1 MMLFFKLINSS
12 FKRNLKA
19 YIPYLI
25 SMTMLVAINY
35 IFKAVEINRS
45 LKDLPSAA
53 VTKALMQTG
62 STFIILVTL
71 AFMIYVNRFLWQ
83 QRQQEMGLY
92 SMLGMTRRNLQVLTV
107 IEKCYLLVISLFLG
121 TLFGIIFDRLAFL
134 GFAHLLQI
142 DHLSQPWIEWGAV
155 INTIVIIGGF
165 FLILMV
171 IDLIKLFRL
180 NPNELW
186 HPQQT
191 KIARHGKFFTFAG
204 LLGVAVLAYAY
215 YLTITVKPRMS
226 ALTTFMTAVFLVVI
240 GTYLIF
246 IAGSIIVLKLL
257 QKNKGYYY
265 RPRHFIA
272 VSGMLQR
279 MEQNGASLATICLLC
294 SSVLVILFTS
304 LTMYAGIN
312 DTVNSYAPRDLT
324 IITSQKLTAQQ
335 ESTINSVAKKH
346 HAQLNK
352 PVTFTTSAPQYGYWE
367 NNHFI
372 NQGDLQ
378 DMTNQTTNTVITM
391 STATYNRIADKHVKL
406 AANKA
411 LIYSPAKEHRG
422 TLQIGSQKYQ
432 ATPIHDFNYYFNPSH
447 AIYSPIF
454 IITNKLPANT
464 TTINF
469 TGINYRLNGSKKAH
483 LNFEND
489 LQAQL
494 HLPNQAYSSRT
505 NLRSQ
510 LTSLYGG
517 IVFLGILISFALGI
531 TTTVVIYFKQITE
544 GYEDQYRF
552 KTMQQVGLSEK
563 ETTKSIHSQVLMVF
577 MLPVVGAIINL
588 CFAIPAIRQILIQF
602 NFYNVRLMAIIAYQS
617 LLSSYAFT
625 LLFMDLLPECTE
637 KSLHKVKYYKLT
649 FLILTVTL

>member
-1 MMLFFKLINSS
+1 MLFFKLINSS
-12 FKRNLKA
+12 FKRNLKV

-25 SMTMLVAINY
+25 SMIMLVAINY

-83 QRQQEMGLY
+83 QRQREMGLY
-92 SMLGMTRRNLQVLTV
+92 SMLGMTSRNLQVLTI
-107 IEKCYLLVISLFLG
+107 IEKLYLLVISLFIG
-121 TLFGIIFDRLAFL
+121 ILFGVIFDRLAFL

-142 DHLSQPWIEWGAV
+142 EHLSQPWVEWPAV
-155 INTIVIIGGF
+155 TTTILIIGGF

-186 HPQQT
+186 QPKQA
-191 KIARHGKFFTFAG
+191 KIASHGKLFTFAG
-204 LLGVAVLAYAY
+204 LLGVAALAFAY
-215 YLTITVKPRMS
+215 YLTITVKPRIS
-226 ALTTFMTAVFLVVI
+226 ALSTFMLAVFLVVI
-240 GTYLIF
+240 GTYLVF
-246 IAGSIIVLKLL
+246 ITGSIIVLKIL
-257 QKNKGYYY
+257 QKNKRYYY

-272 VSGMLQR
+272 ISGMLQR

-312 DTVNSYAPRDLT
+312 DTVNSFAPRDLT
-324 IITSQKLTAQQ
+324 IITSQKLSSQQ
-335 ESTINSVAKKH
+335 EATIKSVASKH
-346 HAQLNK
+346 QAHLDK
-352 PVTFTTSAPQYGYWE
+352 PLTFTTSAPQYGYWK

-372 NQGDLQ
+372 IQGGLEN
-378 DMTNQTTNTVITM
+378 MTNQTTNSIITM
-391 STATYNRIADKHVKL
+391 STATYNRISGQKVKL
-406 AANKA
+406 GKDKA
-411 LIYSPAKEHRG
+411 LIYSPAKEHQG
-422 TLQIGSQKYQ
+422 SLQVGSQKYQ
-432 ATPIHDFNYYFNPSH
+432 AKVLHNFNYYFNPSH
-447 AIYSPIF
+447 SIYSPIF
-454 IITNKLPANT
+454 VITNNLPANT
-464 TTINF
+464 ATICF
-469 TGINYRLNGSKKAH
+469 IGIDYHLNGSKKEH
-483 LNFEND
+483 LQFEND
-489 LQAQL
+489 LQAKL
-494 HLPNQAYSSRT
+494 HLPNQVYSSRT
-505 NLRSQ
+505 NLKSQ

-544 GYEDQYRF
+544 GYEDQARF

-602 NFYNVRLMAIIAYQS
+602 NFYNVQLMTIIAVS
-617 LLSSYAFT
+617 IT
-625 LLFMDLLPECTE
+625 
-637 KSLHKVKYYKLT
+637 
-649 FLILTVTL
+649 LILLCLYFVIYGLTTKIYRKIVEQS

>member
-12 FKRNLKA
+12 FKRNLKV

-92 SMLGMTRRNLQVLTV
+92 SMLGMTRHNLQVLTV

-215 YLTITVKPRMS
+215 YLTITVKPRIS

-367 NNHFI
+367 NNRFI
-372 NQGDLQ
+372 NQGNLEN
-378 DMTNQTTNTVITM
+378 MTNQTTNTVITM
-391 STATYNRIADKHVKL
+391 STATYNQITDKHVKL

-422 TLQIGSQKYQ
+422 ALQIGTQKYQ
-432 ATPIHDFNYYFNPSH
+432 ATPIYDFHYYFNPSH

-454 IITNKLPANT
+454 IITNMLPANT

-469 TGINYRLNGSKKAH
+469 TGINYHLNGSKKAH

-494 HLPNQAYSSRT
+494 HLPNQVYSSRT

-602 NFYNVRLMAIIAYQS
+602 NFYNVRLMIIIAVS
-617 LLSSYAFT
+617 ITFILLCLYFAI
-625 LLFMDLLPECTE
+625 
-637 KSLHKVKYYKLT
+637 YGLT
-649 FLILTVTL
+649 TRMYRKIVEQG

>member
-12 FKRNLKA
+12 FKRNLKV

-92 SMLGMTRRNLQVLTV
+92 SMLGMTRRNLQVLTM

-215 YLTITVKPRMS
+215 YLTITVKPRIS
-226 ALTTFMTAVFLVVI
+226 ALTTFITAVFLVVI

-246 IAGSIIVLKLL
+246 IAGSIIVLKFL

-346 HAQLNK
+346 HAHLNK

-367 NNHFI
+367 NNRFI

-378 DMTNQTTNTVITM
+378 DMTKQTTNTVITM

-602 NFYNVRLMAIIAYQS
+602 NFYNVRLMAIIAVS
-617 LLSSYAFT
+617 ITLVLLCLYFAI
-625 LLFMDLLPECTE
+625 
-637 KSLHKVKYYKLT
+637 YGLT
-649 FLILTVTL
+649 TRMYRKIVEQG

>member
-12 FKRNLKA
+12 FKRNLKV

-588 CFAIPAIRQILIQF
+588 CFAISAIRQILIQF
-602 NFYNVRLMAIIAYQS
+602 NFYNVRLMAIIAVS
-617 LLSSYAFT
+617 ITLVLLCLYFAI
-625 LLFMDLLPECTE
+625 
-637 KSLHKVKYYKLT
+637 YGLT
-649 FLILTVTL
+649 TRMYRKIVAQG

>member
-1 MMLFFKLINSS
+1 MMLFLKLINSS
-12 FKRNLKA
+12 FKRNLKV
-19 YIPYLI
+19 YVPYLI
-25 SMTMLVAINY
+25 SMIMLVAINY

-45 LKDLPSAA
+45 LKDLPSAT

-62 STFIILVTL
+62 STFMILVTL

-92 SMLGMTRRNLQVLTV
+92 SMLGMTRHNLQVLTV

-171 IDLIKLFRL
+171 IDLIKLFQL
-180 NPNELW
+180 NPNELY

-215 YLTITVKPRMS
+215 YLTITVKPRIS

-367 NNHFI
+367 NNRFI
-372 NQGDLQ
+372 NQGNLEN
-378 DMTNQTTNTVITM
+378 MTNQTTNTVITM
-391 STATYNRIADKHVKL
+391 STATYNQITDKHVKL

-422 TLQIGSQKYQ
+422 ALQIGTQKYQ
-432 ATPIHDFNYYFNPSH
+432 ATPIYDFHYYFNPSH

-454 IITNKLPANT
+454 IITNMLPANT

-469 TGINYRLNGSKKAH
+469 TGINYHLNGSKKAH

-494 HLPNQAYSSRT
+494 HLPNQVYSSRT

-602 NFYNVRLMAIIAYQS
+602 NFYNVRLMIIIAVS
-617 LLSSYAFT
+617 ITFILLCLYFAI
-625 LLFMDLLPECTE
+625 
-637 KSLHKVKYYKLT
+637 YGLT
-649 FLILTVTL
+649 TRMYRKIVEQG

>member
-12 FKRNLKA
+12 FKRNLKV

-45 LKDLPSAA
+45 LKDLPSAT

-602 NFYNVRLMAIIAYQS
+602 NFYNVRLMAIIAVS
-617 LLSSYAFT
+617 ITLVLLCLYFAI
-625 LLFMDLLPECTE
+625 
-637 KSLHKVKYYKLT
+637 YGLT
-649 FLILTVTL
+649 TRMYRKIVAQG

>member
-12 FKRNLKA
+12 FKRNLKV

-45 LKDLPSAA
+45 LKDLPSAT

-62 STFIILVTL
+62 STFMILVTL

-92 SMLGMTRRNLQVLTV
+92 SMLGMTRHNLQVLTV

-215 YLTITVKPRMS
+215 YLTITVKPRIS
-226 ALTTFMTAVFLVVI
+226 ALTIFMTAVFLVVI

-367 NNHFI
+367 NNRFI
-372 NQGDLQ
+372 NQGNLEN
-378 DMTNQTTNTVITM
+378 MTNQTTNTVITM
-391 STATYNRIADKHVKL
+391 STATYNQITDKHVKL

-422 TLQIGSQKYQ
+422 ALQIGTQKYQ
-432 ATPIHDFNYYFNPSH
+432 ATPIYDFHYYFNPSH

-454 IITNKLPANT
+454 IITNMLPANT

-469 TGINYRLNGSKKAH
+469 TGINYHLNGSKKAH

-494 HLPNQAYSSRT
+494 HLPNQVYSSRT

-602 NFYNVRLMAIIAYQS
+602 NFYNVRLIIIIAVS
-617 LLSSYAFT
+617 ITFILLCLYFAI
-625 LLFMDLLPECTE
+625 
-637 KSLHKVKYYKLT
+637 YGLT
-649 FLILTVTL
+649 TRMYRKIVEQG

>member
-1 MMLFFKLINSS
+1 MMLFLKLINSS
-12 FKRNLKA
+12 FKRNLKV
-19 YIPYLI
+19 YVPYLI
-25 SMTMLVAINY
+25 SMIMLVAINY

-45 LKDLPSAA
+45 LKDLPSAT

-92 SMLGMTRRNLQVLTV
+92 SMLGMTRHNLQVLTV

-171 IDLIKLFRL
+171 IDLIKLFQL
-180 NPNELW
+180 NPNELY

-215 YLTITVKPRMS
+215 YLTITVKPRIS

-367 NNHFI
+367 NNRFI
-372 NQGDLQ
+372 NQGNLEN
-378 DMTNQTTNTVITM
+378 MTNQTTNTVITM
-391 STATYNRIADKHVKL
+391 STATYNQITDKHVKL

-422 TLQIGSQKYQ
+422 ALQIGTQKYQ
-432 ATPIHDFNYYFNPSH
+432 ATPIYDFHYYFNPSH

-454 IITNKLPANT
+454 IITNMLPANT

-469 TGINYRLNGSKKAH
+469 TGINYHLNGSKKAH

-494 HLPNQAYSSRT
+494 HLPNQVYSSRT

-602 NFYNVRLMAIIAYQS
+602 NFYNVRLMIIIAVS
-617 LLSSYAFT
+617 ITFILLCLYFAI
-625 LLFMDLLPECTE
+625 
-637 KSLHKVKYYKLT
+637 YGLT
-649 FLILTVTL
+649 TRMYRKIVEQG

>member
-12 FKRNLKA
+12 FKRNLKV

-92 SMLGMTRRNLQVLTV
+92 SMLGMTRQNLQVLTV

-204 LLGVAVLAYAY
+204 LVGVAVLAYAY
-215 YLTITVKPRMS
+215 YLTITVKPRIS

-324 IITSQKLTAQQ
+324 IITSQKLTAEQ

-406 AANKA
+406 AANRA

-454 IITNKLPANT
+454 IITNKLPTNT
-464 TTINF
+464 ATINF

-602 NFYNVRLMAIIAYQS
+602 NFYNVRLMAIIAVS
-617 LLSSYAFT
+617 ITLVLLCLYFAIYGLT
-625 LLFMDLLPECTE
+625 TRMY
-637 KSLHKVKYYKLT
+637 HKIVAQG
-649 FLILTVTL
+649 

>member
-1 MMLFFKLINSS
+1 MMLFLKLINSS
-12 FKRNLKA
+12 FKRNLKV
-19 YIPYLI
+19 YVPYLI
-25 SMTMLVAINY
+25 SMIMLVAINY

-45 LKDLPSAA
+45 LKDLPSAT

-62 STFIILVTL
+62 STFMILVTL

-92 SMLGMTRRNLQVLTV
+92 SMLGMTRHNLQVLTV

-171 IDLIKLFRL
+171 IDLIKLFQL

-215 YLTITVKPRMS
+215 YLTIAVKPRIS

-367 NNHFI
+367 NNRFI
-372 NQGDLQ
+372 NQGNLEN
-378 DMTNQTTNTVITM
+378 MTNQTTNTVITM
-391 STATYNRIADKHVKL
+391 STATYNQITDKHVKL

-422 TLQIGSQKYQ
+422 ALQIGTQKYQ
-432 ATPIHDFNYYFNPSH
+432 ATPIYDFHYYFNPSH

-454 IITNKLPANT
+454 IITNMLPANT

-469 TGINYRLNGSKKAH
+469 TGINYHLNGSKKAH

-494 HLPNQAYSSRT
+494 HLPNQVYSSRT

-602 NFYNVRLMAIIAYQS
+602 NFYNVRLMIIIAVS
-617 LLSSYAFT
+617 ITFILLCLYFAI
-625 LLFMDLLPECTE
+625 
-637 KSLHKVKYYKLT
+637 YGLT
-649 FLILTVTL
+649 TRMYRKIVEQG

>member
-1 MMLFFKLINSS
+1 MMLFLKLINSS
-12 FKRNLKA
+12 FKRNLKV
-19 YIPYLI
+19 YVPYLI
-25 SMTMLVAINY
+25 SMIMLVAINY

-45 LKDLPSAA
+45 LKDLPSAT

-62 STFIILVTL
+62 STFMILVTL

-92 SMLGMTRRNLQVLTV
+92 SMLGMTRHNLQVLTV

-215 YLTITVKPRMS
+215 YLTITVKPRIS
-226 ALTTFMTAVFLVVI
+226 ALTIFMTAVFLVVI

-257 QKNKGYYY
+257 QKNKRYYY

-367 NNHFI
+367 NNRFI
-372 NQGDLQ
+372 NQGNLEN
-378 DMTNQTTNTVITM
+378 MTNQTTNTVITM
-391 STATYNRIADKHVKL
+391 STATYNQITDKHVKL

-422 TLQIGSQKYQ
+422 ALQIGTQKYQ
-432 ATPIHDFNYYFNPSH
+432 ATPIYDFHYYFNPSH

-454 IITNKLPANT
+454 IITNMLPANT

-469 TGINYRLNGSKKAH
+469 TGINYHLNGSKKAH

-494 HLPNQAYSSRT
+494 HLPNQVYSSRT

-602 NFYNVRLMAIIAYQS
+602 NFYNVRLMIIIAVS
-617 LLSSYAFT
+617 ITFILLCLYFAI
-625 LLFMDLLPECTE
+625 
-637 KSLHKVKYYKLT
+637 YGLT
-649 FLILTVTL
+649 TRMYRKIVEQG

>member
-1 MMLFFKLINSS
+1 MMLFLKLINSS
-12 FKRNLKA
+12 FKRNLKV
-19 YIPYLI
+19 YVPYLI
-25 SMTMLVAINY
+25 SMIMLVAINY

-45 LKDLPSAA
+45 LKDLPSAT

-62 STFIILVTL
+62 STFMILVTL

-92 SMLGMTRRNLQVLTV
+92 SMLGMTRHNLQVLTV

-204 LLGVAVLAYAY
+204 LVGVAVLVYAY
-215 YLTITVKPRMS
+215 YLTITVKPRIS

-367 NNHFI
+367 NNRFI
-372 NQGDLQ
+372 NQGNLEN
-378 DMTNQTTNTVITM
+378 MTNQTTNTVITM
-391 STATYNRIADKHVKL
+391 STATYNQITDKHVKL

-422 TLQIGSQKYQ
+422 ALQIGTQKYQ
-432 ATPIHDFNYYFNPSH
+432 ATPIYDFHYYFNPSH

-454 IITNKLPANT
+454 IITNMLPANT

-469 TGINYRLNGSKKAH
+469 TGINYHLNGSKKAH

-494 HLPNQAYSSRT
+494 HLPNQVYSSRT

-602 NFYNVRLMAIIAYQS
+602 NFYNVRLMIIIAVS
-617 LLSSYAFT
+617 ITFILLCLYFAI
-625 LLFMDLLPECTE
+625 
-637 KSLHKVKYYKLT
+637 YGLT
-649 FLILTVTL
+649 TRMYRKIVEQG

>member
-1 MMLFFKLINSS
+1 MMLFLKLINSS
-12 FKRNLKA
+12 FKRNLKV
-19 YIPYLI
+19 YVPYLI
-25 SMTMLVAINY
+25 SMIMLVAINY

-45 LKDLPSAA
+45 LKDLPSAT

-62 STFIILVTL
+62 STFMILVTL

-92 SMLGMTRRNLQVLTV
+92 SMLGMTRHNLQVLTV

-142 DHLSQPWIEWGAV
+142 DHLSQPWIEWVAV

-215 YLTITVKPRMS
+215 YLTITVKPRIS

-257 QKNKGYYY
+257 QKNKRYYY

-312 DTVNSYAPRDLT
+312 DTINSYAPRDLT

-367 NNHFI
+367 NNRFI
-372 NQGDLQ
+372 NQGNLEN
-378 DMTNQTTNTVITM
+378 MTNQTTNTVITM
-391 STATYNRIADKHVKL
+391 STATYNQITDKHVKL

-422 TLQIGSQKYQ
+422 ALQIGTQKYQ
-432 ATPIHDFNYYFNPSH
+432 ATPIYDFHYYFNPSH

-454 IITNKLPANT
+454 IITNMLPANT

-469 TGINYRLNGSKKAH
+469 TGINYHLNGSKKAH

-494 HLPNQAYSSRT
+494 HLPNQVYSSRT

-602 NFYNVRLMAIIAYQS
+602 NFYNVRLMIIIAVS
-617 LLSSYAFT
+617 ITFILLCLYFAI
-625 LLFMDLLPECTE
+625 
-637 KSLHKVKYYKLT
+637 YGLT
-649 FLILTVTL
+649 TRMYRKIVEQG

>member
-12 FKRNLKA
+12 FKRNLKV
-19 YIPYLI
+19 YIPCLI

-92 SMLGMTRRNLQVLTV
+92 SMLGMTRRNLQVLTM

-215 YLTITVKPRMS
+215 YLTITVKPRIS
-226 ALTTFMTAVFLVVI
+226 ALTTFITAVFLVVI

-246 IAGSIIVLKLL
+246 IAGSIIVLKFL

-294 SSVLVILFTS
+294 SSLLVILFTS

-346 HAQLNK
+346 HAHLNK

-406 AANKA
+406 AANRA

-464 TTINF
+464 ATINF

-602 NFYNVRLMAIIAYQS
+602 NFYNVRLMAIIAVS
-617 LLSSYAFT
+617 ITLVLLCLYFAI
-625 LLFMDLLPECTE
+625 
-637 KSLHKVKYYKLT
+637 YGLT
-649 FLILTVTL
+649 TRMYRKIVEQD

>member
-12 FKRNLKA
+12 FKRNLKV
-19 YIPYLI
+19 YVPYLI

-121 TLFGIIFDRLAFL
+121 ILFGVIFDRLAFL

-191 KIARHGKFFTFAG
+191 KIARHGKFFTFVG

-215 YLTITVKPRMS
+215 YLTITVKPRIS

-346 HAQLNK
+346 HAHLNK

-367 NNHFI
+367 NNRFI

-464 TTINF
+464 ATINF
-469 TGINYRLNGSKKAH
+469 TGINYRLNGNKKAH

-602 NFYNVRLMAIIAYQS
+602 NFYNVRLMAIIAVS
-617 LLSSYAFT
+617 ITLVLLCLYFAI
-625 LLFMDLLPECTE
+625 
-637 KSLHKVKYYKLT
+637 YGLT
-649 FLILTVTL
+649 TRIYRKIVEQG

>member
-1 MMLFFKLINSS
+1 MMLFLKLINSS
-12 FKRNLKA
+12 FKRNLKV
-19 YIPYLI
+19 YVPYLI
-25 SMTMLVAINY
+25 SMIMLVAINY

-45 LKDLPSAA
+45 LKDLPSAT
-53 VTKALMQTG
+53 VTKALMQIG
-62 STFIILVTL
+62 STFMILVTL

-92 SMLGMTRRNLQVLTV
+92 SMLGMTRHNLQVLTV

-215 YLTITVKPRMS
+215 YLTITVKPRIS

-257 QKNKGYYY
+257 QKNKRYYY

-367 NNHFI
+367 NNRFI
-372 NQGDLQ
+372 NQGNLEN
-378 DMTNQTTNTVITM
+378 MTNQTTNTVITM
-391 STATYNRIADKHVKL
+391 STATYNQITDKHVKL

-422 TLQIGSQKYQ
+422 ALQIGTQKYQ
-432 ATPIHDFNYYFNPSH
+432 ATPIYDFHYYFNPSH

-454 IITNKLPANT
+454 IITNMLPANT

-469 TGINYRLNGSKKAH
+469 TGINYHLNGSKKAH

-494 HLPNQAYSSRT
+494 HLPNQVYSSRT

-602 NFYNVRLMAIIAYQS
+602 NFYNVRLMIIIAVS
-617 LLSSYAFT
+617 ITFILLCLYFAI
-625 LLFMDLLPECTE
+625 
-637 KSLHKVKYYKLT
+637 YGLT
-649 FLILTVTL
+649 TRMYRKIVEQG

>member
-12 FKRNLKA
+12 FKRNLKV

-92 SMLGMTRRNLQVLTV
+92 SMLGMTRHNLQVLTV

-142 DHLSQPWIEWGAV
+142 DHLSQPWIEWSAV

-171 IDLIKLFRL
+171 IDLIKLFQL

-215 YLTITVKPRMS
+215 YLTITVKPRIS

-367 NNHFI
+367 NNRFI
-372 NQGDLQ
+372 NQGNLEN
-378 DMTNQTTNTVITM
+378 MTNQTTNTVITM
-391 STATYNRIADKHVKL
+391 STATYNQITDKHVKL

-422 TLQIGSQKYQ
+422 ALQIGTQKYQ
-432 ATPIHDFNYYFNPSH
+432 ATPIYDFHYYFNPSH

-454 IITNKLPANT
+454 IITNMLPANT

-469 TGINYRLNGSKKAH
+469 TGINYHLNGSKKAH

-494 HLPNQAYSSRT
+494 HLPNQVYSSRT

-602 NFYNVRLMAIIAYQS
+602 NFYNVRLMIIIAVS
-617 LLSSYAFT
+617 ITFILLCLYFAI
-625 LLFMDLLPECTE
+625 
-637 KSLHKVKYYKLT
+637 YGLT
-649 FLILTVTL
+649 TRMYRKIVEQG

>member
-1 MMLFFKLINSS
+1 MMLFLKLINSS
-12 FKRNLKA
+12 FKRNLKV
-19 YIPYLI
+19 YVPYLI

-45 LKDLPSAA
+45 LKDLPSAT

-92 SMLGMTRRNLQVLTV
+92 SMLGMTRHNLQVLTV

-215 YLTITVKPRMS
+215 YLTITVKPRIS
-226 ALTTFMTAVFLVVI
+226 ALTIFMTAVFLVVI

-324 IITSQKLTAQQ
+324 IVTSQKLTAQQ

-367 NNHFI
+367 NNRFI
-372 NQGDLQ
+372 NQGNLEN
-378 DMTNQTTNTVITM
+378 MTNQTTNTVITM
-391 STATYNRIADKHVKL
+391 STATYNQITDKHVKL

-422 TLQIGSQKYQ
+422 ALQIGTQKYQ
-432 ATPIHDFNYYFNPSH
+432 ATPIYDFHYYFNPSH

-454 IITNKLPANT
+454 IITNMLPANT

-469 TGINYRLNGSKKAH
+469 TGINYHLNGSKKAH

-494 HLPNQAYSSRT
+494 HLPNQVYSSRT

-544 GYEDQYRF
+544 GYEDQYHF

-602 NFYNVRLMAIIAYQS
+602 NFYNVRLIIIIAVS
-617 LLSSYAFT
+617 ITFILLCLYFAI
-625 LLFMDLLPECTE
+625 
-637 KSLHKVKYYKLT
+637 YGLT
-649 FLILTVTL
+649 TRMYRKIVEQG

>member
-1 MMLFFKLINSS
+1 MMLFLKLINSS
-12 FKRNLKA
+12 FKRNLKV
-19 YIPYLI
+19 YVPYLI
-25 SMTMLVAINY
+25 SMIMLVAINY

-45 LKDLPSAA
+45 LKDLPSAT

-62 STFIILVTL
+62 STFMILVTL

-92 SMLGMTRRNLQVLTV
+92 SMLGMTRHNLQVLTV

-215 YLTITVKPRMS
+215 YLTITVKPRIS

-367 NNHFI
+367 NNRFI
-372 NQGDLQ
+372 NQGNLEN
-378 DMTNQTTNTVITM
+378 MTNQTTNTVITM
-391 STATYNRIADKHVKL
+391 STATYNQITDKHVKL

-422 TLQIGSQKYQ
+422 ALQIGTQKYQ
-432 ATPIHDFNYYFNPSH
+432 ATPIYDFHYYFNPSH

-454 IITNKLPANT
+454 IITNMLPANT

-469 TGINYRLNGSKKAH
+469 AGINYHLNGSKKAH

-494 HLPNQAYSSRT
+494 HLPNQVYSSRT

-602 NFYNVRLMAIIAYQS
+602 NFYNVRLMIIIAVS
-617 LLSSYAFT
+617 ITFILLCLYFAI
-625 LLFMDLLPECTE
+625 
-637 KSLHKVKYYKLT
+637 YGLT
-649 FLILTVTL
+649 TRMYRKIVEQG

>member
-1 MMLFFKLINSS
+1 
-12 FKRNLKA
+12 
-19 YIPYLI
+19 
-25 SMTMLVAINY
+25 
-35 IFKAVEINRS
+35 
-45 LKDLPSAA
+45 
-53 VTKALMQTG
+53 
-62 STFIILVTL
+62 
-71 AFMIYVNRFLWQ
+71 
-83 QRQQEMGLY
+83 MGLY
-92 SMLGMTRRNLQVLTV
+92 SMLGMTRHNLQVLTV

-215 YLTITVKPRMS
+215 YLTITVKPRIS

-257 QKNKGYYY
+257 QKNKRYYY

-367 NNHFI
+367 NNRFI
-372 NQGDLQ
+372 NQGNLEN
-378 DMTNQTTNTVITM
+378 MTNQTTNTVITM
-391 STATYNRIADKHVKL
+391 STATYNQITDKHVKL

-422 TLQIGSQKYQ
+422 ALQIGTQKYQ
-432 ATPIHDFNYYFNPSH
+432 ATPIYDFHYYFNPSH

-454 IITNKLPANT
+454 IITNMLPANT

-469 TGINYRLNGSKKAH
+469 TGINYHLNGSKKAH

-494 HLPNQAYSSRT
+494 HLPNQVYSSRT

-602 NFYNVRLMAIIAYQS
+602 NFYNVRLMIIIAVS
-617 LLSSYAFT
+617 ITFILLCLYFAI
-625 LLFMDLLPECTE
+625 
-637 KSLHKVKYYKLT
+637 YGLT
-649 FLILTVTL
+649 TRMYRKIVEQG

>member
-1 MMLFFKLINSS
+1 MMLFLKLINSS
-12 FKRNLKA
+12 FKRNLKV
-19 YIPYLI
+19 YVPYLI
-25 SMTMLVAINY
+25 SMIMLVAINY

-45 LKDLPSAA
+45 LKDLPSAT

-62 STFIILVTL
+62 STFMILVTL

-92 SMLGMTRRNLQVLTV
+92 SMLGMTRHNLQVLTV

-215 YLTITVKPRMS
+215 YLTITVKPRIS

-367 NNHFI
+367 NNRFI
-372 NQGDLQ
+372 NQGNLEN
-378 DMTNQTTNTVITM
+378 MTNQTTNTVITM
-391 STATYNRIADKHVKL
+391 STATYNQITDKHVKL

-422 TLQIGSQKYQ
+422 ALQIGTQKYQ
-432 ATPIHDFNYYFNPSH
+432 ATPIYDFHYYFNPSH

-454 IITNKLPANT
+454 IITNMLPANT

-469 TGINYRLNGSKKAH
+469 TGINYHLNGSKKAH

-494 HLPNQAYSSRT
+494 HLPNQVYSSRT

-602 NFYNVRLMAIIAYQS
+602 NFYNVRLIIIIAVS
-617 LLSSYAFT
+617 ITFILLCLYFAI
-625 LLFMDLLPECTE
+625 
-637 KSLHKVKYYKLT
+637 YGLT
-649 FLILTVTL
+649 TRMYRKIVEQG

>member
-12 FKRNLKA
+12 FKRNLKV
-19 YIPYLI
+19 YVPYLI

-121 TLFGIIFDRLAFL
+121 ILFGVIFDRLAFL

-165 FLILMV
+165 FLILMA

-191 KIARHGKFFTFAG
+191 KIAHHGKLFTFAG

-215 YLTITVKPRMS
+215 YLTITVKPRIS

-246 IAGSIIVLKLL
+246 IAGSILVLKLL

-312 DTVNSYAPRDLT
+312 DTVNSFAPCDLT

-346 HAQLNK
+346 YAHLNK
-352 PVTFTTSAPQYGYWE
+352 PVSFTTSAPQYGYWE
-367 NNHFI
+367 NNRFI
-372 NQGDLQ
+372 NQGNLEK
-378 DMTNQTTNTVITM
+378 MTNQTTNTVITM
-391 STATYNRIADKHVKL
+391 STATYNRIADKHIKL

-422 TLQIGSQKYQ
+422 ALQIGSQKYQ
-432 ATPIHDFNYYFNPSH
+432 ATPIYDFNYYFNPSH

-464 TTINF
+464 ATINF
-469 TGINYRLNGSKKAH
+469 TGINYHLNGSKKAH

-489 LQAQL
+489 LQYQL

-602 NFYNVRLMAIIAYQS
+602 NFYNVRLMAIIAVS
-617 LLSSYAFT
+617 ITLVLLCLYFAIYGLT
-625 LLFMDLLPECTE
+625 TRMY
-637 KSLHKVKYYKLT
+637 HKIVAQG
-649 FLILTVTL
+649 

>member
-1 MMLFFKLINSS
+1 MMLFLKLINSS
-12 FKRNLKA
+12 FKRNLKV
-19 YIPYLI
+19 YVPYLI
-25 SMTMLVAINY
+25 SMTILVAINY

-45 LKDLPSAA
+45 LKDLPSAT

-92 SMLGMTRRNLQVLTV
+92 SMLGMTRHNLQVLTV

-215 YLTITVKPRMS
+215 YLTIAVKPRIS

-367 NNHFI
+367 NNRFI
-372 NQGDLQ
+372 NQGNLEN
-378 DMTNQTTNTVITM
+378 MTNQTTNTVITM
-391 STATYNRIADKHVKL
+391 STATYNQITDKHVKL

-422 TLQIGSQKYQ
+422 ALQIGTQKYQ
-432 ATPIHDFNYYFNPSH
+432 ATPIYDFHYYFNPSH

-454 IITNKLPANT
+454 IITNMLPANT

-469 TGINYRLNGSKKAH
+469 TGINYHLNGSKKAH

-494 HLPNQAYSSRT
+494 HLPNQVYSSRT

-602 NFYNVRLMAIIAYQS
+602 NFYNVRLMIIIAVS
-617 LLSSYAFT
+617 ITFILLCLYFAI
-625 LLFMDLLPECTE
+625 
-637 KSLHKVKYYKLT
+637 YGLT
-649 FLILTVTL
+649 TRMYRKIVEQG

>member
-1 MMLFFKLINSS
+1 MMLFLKLINSS
-12 FKRNLKA
+12 FKRNLKV
-19 YIPYLI
+19 YVPYLI
-25 SMTMLVAINY
+25 SMIMLVAINY

-45 LKDLPSAA
+45 LKDLPSAT

-62 STFIILVTL
+62 STFMILVTL

-92 SMLGMTRRNLQVLTV
+92 SMLGMTRHNLQVLTV

-134 GFAHLLQI
+134 GSAHLLQI

-215 YLTITVKPRMS
+215 YLTITVKPRIS

-257 QKNKGYYY
+257 QKNKRYYY

-367 NNHFI
+367 NNRFI
-372 NQGDLQ
+372 NQGNLEN
-378 DMTNQTTNTVITM
+378 MTNQTTNTVITM
-391 STATYNRIADKHVKL
+391 STATYNQITDKHVKL

-422 TLQIGSQKYQ
+422 ALQIGTQKYQ
-432 ATPIHDFNYYFNPSH
+432 ATPIYDFHYYFNPSH

-454 IITNKLPANT
+454 IITNMLPANT

-469 TGINYRLNGSKKAH
+469 TGINYHLNGSKKAH

-494 HLPNQAYSSRT
+494 HLPNQVYSSRT

-602 NFYNVRLMAIIAYQS
+602 NFYNVRLMIIIAVS
-617 LLSSYAFT
+617 ITFILLCLYFAI
-625 LLFMDLLPECTE
+625 
-637 KSLHKVKYYKLT
+637 YGLT
-649 FLILTVTL
+649 TRMYRKIVEQG

>member
-12 FKRNLKA
+12 FKRNLKV

-272 VSGMLQR
+272 VFGMLQR

-602 NFYNVRLMAIIAYQS
+602 NFYNVRLMAIIAVS
-617 LLSSYAFT
+617 ITLVLLCLYFAI
-625 LLFMDLLPECTE
+625 
-637 KSLHKVKYYKLT
+637 YGLT
-649 FLILTVTL
+649 TRMYRKIVAQG

>member
-12 FKRNLKA
+12 FKRNLKV

-155 INTIVIIGGF
+155 INTIIIIGGF

-204 LLGVAVLAYAY
+204 LLGVVVLAYAY

-324 IITSQKLTAQQ
+324 IITSQKLTPQQ

-346 HAQLNK
+346 HAHLNK

-367 NNHFI
+367 KNRFI

-432 ATPIHDFNYYFNPSH
+432 ATPIHAFNYYFNPSH

-454 IITNKLPANT
+454 IIINKLPANT
-464 TTINF
+464 ATINF

-602 NFYNVRLMAIIAYQS
+602 NFYNVRLMAIIAVS
-617 LLSSYAFT
+617 ITLVLLCLYFAI
-625 LLFMDLLPECTE
+625 
-637 KSLHKVKYYKLT
+637 YGLT
-649 FLILTVTL
+649 TRMYRKIVEQG

>member
-12 FKRNLKA
+12 FKRNLKV

-45 LKDLPSAA
+45 LKDLPSAT

-62 STFIILVTL
+62 STFMILVTL

-92 SMLGMTRRNLQVLTV
+92 SMLGMTRHNLQVLTV

-215 YLTITVKPRMS
+215 YLTITVKPRIS

-257 QKNKGYYY
+257 QKNKRYYY

-367 NNHFI
+367 NNRFI
-372 NQGDLQ
+372 NQGNLEN
-378 DMTNQTTNTVITM
+378 MTNQTTNTVITM
-391 STATYNRIADKHVKL
+391 STATYNQITDKHVKL

-422 TLQIGSQKYQ
+422 ALQIGTQKYQ
-432 ATPIHDFNYYFNPSH
+432 ATPIYDFHYYFNPSH

-454 IITNKLPANT
+454 IITNMLPANT

-469 TGINYRLNGSKKAH
+469 TGINYHLNGSKKAH

-494 HLPNQAYSSRT
+494 HLPNQVYSSRT

-602 NFYNVRLMAIIAYQS
+602 NFYNVRLMIIIAVS
-617 LLSSYAFT
+617 ITFILLCLYFAI
-625 LLFMDLLPECTE
+625 
-637 KSLHKVKYYKLT
+637 YGLT
-649 FLILTVTL
+649 TRMYRKIVEQG

>member
-12 FKRNLKA
+12 FKRNLKV

-335 ESTINSVAKKH
+335 ASTINSVAKKH

-406 AANKA
+406 AANRA

-464 TTINF
+464 ATINF

-602 NFYNVRLMAIIAYQS
+602 NFYNVRLMVIIAVS
-617 LLSSYAFT
+617 ITLVLLCLYFAI
-625 LLFMDLLPECTE
+625 
-637 KSLHKVKYYKLT
+637 YGLT
-649 FLILTVTL
+649 TRMYRKIVEQG

>member
-12 FKRNLKA
+12 FKRNLKV

-191 KIARHGKFFTFAG
+191 KIARHGKFFTFAS

-602 NFYNVRLMAIIAYQS
+602 NFYNVRLMAIIAVS
-617 LLSSYAFT
+617 ITLVLLCLYFAI
-625 LLFMDLLPECTE
+625 
-637 KSLHKVKYYKLT
+637 YGLT
-649 FLILTVTL
+649 TRMYRKIVAQG

>member
-1 MMLFFKLINSS
+1 MMLFLKLINSS
-12 FKRNLKA
+12 FKRNLKV
-19 YIPYLI
+19 YVPYLI
-25 SMTMLVAINY
+25 SMIMLVAINY

-45 LKDLPSAA
+45 LKDLPSAT

-62 STFIILVTL
+62 STFMILVTL

-92 SMLGMTRRNLQVLTV
+92 SMLGMTRHNLQVLTV

-155 INTIVIIGGF
+155 INTIVIIGRF

-215 YLTITVKPRMS
+215 YLTITVKPRIS

-367 NNHFI
+367 NNRFI
-372 NQGDLQ
+372 NQGNLEN
-378 DMTNQTTNTVITM
+378 MTNQTTNTVITM
-391 STATYNRIADKHVKL
+391 STATYNQITDKHVKL
-406 AANKA
+406 AANNA

-422 TLQIGSQKYQ
+422 ALQIGTQKYQ
-432 ATPIHDFNYYFNPSH
+432 ATPIYDFHYYFNPSH

-454 IITNKLPANT
+454 IITNMLPANT

-469 TGINYRLNGSKKAH
+469 TGINYHLNGSKKAH

-494 HLPNQAYSSRT
+494 HLPNQVYSSRT

-602 NFYNVRLMAIIAYQS
+602 NFYNVRLMIIIAVS
-617 LLSSYAFT
+617 ITFILLCLYFAI
-625 LLFMDLLPECTE
+625 
-637 KSLHKVKYYKLT
+637 YGLT
-649 FLILTVTL
+649 TRMYRKIVEQG

>member
-12 FKRNLKA
+12 FKRNLKV

-92 SMLGMTRRNLQVLTV
+92 SMLGMTRHNLQVLTV

-215 YLTITVKPRMS
+215 YLTITVKPRIS

-367 NNHFI
+367 NNRFI
-372 NQGDLQ
+372 NQGNLEN
-378 DMTNQTTNTVITM
+378 MTNQTTNTVITM
-391 STATYNRIADKHVKL
+391 STATYNQITDKHVKL

-422 TLQIGSQKYQ
+422 ALQIGTQKYQ
-432 ATPIHDFNYYFNPSH
+432 ATPIYDFHYYFNPSH

-454 IITNKLPANT
+454 IITNMLPANT

-469 TGINYRLNGSKKAH
+469 TGINYHLNGSKKAH

-494 HLPNQAYSSRT
+494 HLPNQVYSSQT

-602 NFYNVRLMAIIAYQS
+602 NFYNVRLMIIIAVS
-617 LLSSYAFT
+617 ITFILLCLYFAI
-625 LLFMDLLPECTE
+625 
-637 KSLHKVKYYKLT
+637 YGLT
-649 FLILTVTL
+649 TRMYRKIVEQG

>member
-12 FKRNLKA
+12 FKRNLKV

-92 SMLGMTRRNLQVLTV
+92 SMLGMTRHNLQVLTV

-204 LLGVAVLAYAY
+204 LVGVAVLVYAY
-215 YLTITVKPRMS
+215 YLTITVKPRIS

-304 LTMYAGIN
+304 LTMHAGIN

-324 IITSQKLTAQQ
+324 IITSQKLTSQQ

-367 NNHFI
+367 NNRFI
-372 NQGDLQ
+372 NQGNLEN
-378 DMTNQTTNTVITM
+378 MTNQTTNTVITM
-391 STATYNRIADKHVKL
+391 STATYNQITDKHVKL

-422 TLQIGSQKYQ
+422 ALQIGTQKYQ
-432 ATPIHDFNYYFNPSH
+432 ATPIYDFHYYFNPSH

-454 IITNKLPANT
+454 IITNMLPANT

-469 TGINYRLNGSKKAH
+469 TGINYHLNGSKKAH

-602 NFYNVRLMAIIAYQS
+602 NFYNVRLMIIIAVS
-617 LLSSYAFT
+617 ITFILLCLYFAI
-625 LLFMDLLPECTE
+625 
-637 KSLHKVKYYKLT
+637 YGLT
-649 FLILTVTL
+649 TRMYRKIVEQG

>member
-12 FKRNLKA
+12 FKRNLKV
-19 YIPYLI
+19 YVPYLI

-45 LKDLPSAA
+45 LKDLPSAT

-62 STFIILVTL
+62 STFMILVTL

-92 SMLGMTRRNLQVLTV
+92 SMLGMTRHNLQVLTV

-346 HAQLNK
+346 HTQLNK

-367 NNHFI
+367 NNRFI
-372 NQGDLQ
+372 NQGNLEN
-378 DMTNQTTNTVITM
+378 MTNQTTNTVITM
-391 STATYNRIADKHVKL
+391 STATYNQITDKHVKL

-422 TLQIGSQKYQ
+422 ALQIGTQKYQ
-432 ATPIHDFNYYFNPSH
+432 ATPIYDFHYYFNPSH

-454 IITNKLPANT
+454 IITNMLPANT

-469 TGINYRLNGSKKAH
+469 TGINYHLNGSKKAH

-494 HLPNQAYSSRT
+494 HLPNQVYSSRT

-588 CFAIPAIRQILIQF
+588 CFAISAIRQILIQF
-602 NFYNVRLMAIIAYQS
+602 NFYNVRLMIIIAVS
-617 LLSSYAFT
+617 ITFILLCLYFAI
-625 LLFMDLLPECTE
+625 
-637 KSLHKVKYYKLT
+637 YGLT
-649 FLILTVTL
+649 TRMYRKIVEQG

>member
-12 FKRNLKA
+12 FKRNLKV

-92 SMLGMTRRNLQVLTV
+92 SMLGMTRHNLQVLTV

-204 LLGVAVLAYAY
+204 LVGVAVLVYAY
-215 YLTITVKPRMS
+215 YLTITVKPRIS

-367 NNHFI
+367 NNRFI
-372 NQGDLQ
+372 NQGNLEN
-378 DMTNQTTNTVITM
+378 MTNQTTNTVITM
-391 STATYNRIADKHVKL
+391 STATYNQITDKHVKL
-406 AANKA
+406 AANRA

-432 ATPIHDFNYYFNPSH
+432 ATPIHDFHYYFNPSH

-454 IITNKLPANT
+454 IITNMLPANT

-469 TGINYRLNGSKKAH
+469 TGINYHLNGSKKAH

-494 HLPNQAYSSRT
+494 HLPNQVYSSRT

-602 NFYNVRLMAIIAYQS
+602 NFYNVRLMIIIAVS
-617 LLSSYAFT
+617 ITFILLCLYFA
-625 LLFMDLLPECTE
+625 
-637 KSLHKVKYYKLT
+637 VYGLT
-649 FLILTVTL
+649 TRMYRKIVEQG

>member
-12 FKRNLKA
+12 FKRNLKV

-215 YLTITVKPRMS
+215 YLTITVKPRIS
-226 ALTTFMTAVFLVVI
+226 ALITFMTAVFLVVI

-406 AANKA
+406 AANRA

-464 TTINF
+464 ATINF

-602 NFYNVRLMAIIAYQS
+602 NFYNVRLMAIIAVS
-617 LLSSYAFT
+617 ITLVLLCLYFAI
-625 LLFMDLLPECTE
+625 
-637 KSLHKVKYYKLT
+637 YGLT
-649 FLILTVTL
+649 TRMYRKIVEQG

>member
-1 MMLFFKLINSS
+1 MMLFLKLINSS
-12 FKRNLKA
+12 FKRNLKV

-45 LKDLPSAA
+45 LKDLPSAT

-62 STFIILVTL
+62 STFIILITL

-155 INTIVIIGGF
+155 INTIIIIGGF

-272 VSGMLQR
+272 ISGMLQR

-324 IITSQKLTAQQ
+324 IITSQKITPQQ

-346 HAQLNK
+346 HAHLNK

-367 NNHFI
+367 NNRFI

-602 NFYNVRLMAIIAYQS
+602 NFYNVRLMAIIAVS
-617 LLSSYAFT
+617 ITLVLLCLYFAI
-625 LLFMDLLPECTE
+625 
-637 KSLHKVKYYKLT
+637 YGLT
-649 FLILTVTL
+649 TRMYRKIVAQG

>member
-12 FKRNLKA
+12 FKRNLKV

-45 LKDLPSAA
+45 LKNLPSAA

-155 INTIVIIGGF
+155 INTIIIIGGF

-215 YLTITVKPRMS
+215 YLTITVKPRIS

-324 IITSQKLTAQQ
+324 IITSQKITPQQ

-346 HAQLNK
+346 HAKLSK

-367 NNHFI
+367 NNRFI

-432 ATPIHDFNYYFNPSH
+432 ATPIHHFSYYFNPSH

-464 TTINF
+464 ATINF
-469 TGINYRLNGSKKAH
+469 TGINYRLNGGKKAH

-494 HLPNQAYSSRT
+494 HLPNQAYSSRA

-531 TTTVVIYFKQITE
+531 TTTVVIYFK
-544 GYEDQYRF
+544 
-552 KTMQQVGLSEK
+552 
-563 ETTKSIHSQVLMVF
+563 
-577 MLPVVGAIINL
+577 
-588 CFAIPAIRQILIQF
+588 
-602 NFYNVRLMAIIAYQS
+602 RL
-617 LLSSYAFT
+617 
-625 LLFMDLLPECTE
+625 
-637 KSLHKVKYYKLT
+637 
-649 FLILTVTL
+649 

>member
-12 FKRNLKA
+12 FKRNLKV

-71 AFMIYVNRFLWQ
+71 AFMIYVNRFSWQ

-272 VSGMLQR
+272 VFGMLQR

-602 NFYNVRLMAIIAYQS
+602 NFYNVRLMAIIAVS
-617 LLSSYAFT
+617 ITLVLLCLYFAI
-625 LLFMDLLPECTE
+625 
-637 KSLHKVKYYKLT
+637 YGLT
-649 FLILTVTL
+649 TRMYRKIVAQG